1 MLIVN
6 VLAQA
11 AAAASPPAA
20 VAPQQQGVIS
30 YPAPFFAGQQIAN
43 AAEMLA
49 RVPGFTL
56 DTGDSVRGFEGAA
69 GNVIV
74 DGQRP
79 TSKTDNLEE
88 ILRRVPVGQIER
100 IDVVRG
106 GAPGIDMQG
115 KTVIANVI
123 RKSGGGFRGLYAV
136 ANNHLWD
143 GRNSYGM
150 RLELS

>member
-11 AAAASPPAA
+11 AAAVSPPAA
-20 VAPQQQGVIS
+20 VAPPQQGVIS
-30 YPAPFFAGQQIAN
+30 YPVSFFAGQQVAN
-43 AAEMLA
+43 ANEMLA
-49 RVPGFTL
+49 RVPGFSVE
-56 DTGDSVRGFEGAA
+56 TGDSVRGFEGAA

-79 TSKTDNLEE
+79 TSKTDTLDQ
-88 ILRRVPVGQIER
+88 ILTRIPIAQIER
-100 IDVVRG
+100 IDIIRG

-123 RKSGGGFRGLYAV
+123 RKSGASF
-136 ANNHLWD
+136 
-143 GRNSYGM
+143 
-150 RLELS
+150 